1 MAHVGFST
9 FWKESMK
16 HKKRTFLFA
25 ASYIWGSTTVHLA
38 THPYRILQ
46 KIVFHD
52 RILLPVVMSPLLSL
66 FLLFIAG
73 RIASFVFEFGSF
85 SKLILAF
92 ILGVLLIAL
101 LLWQLLIFI
110 LVFRFWR
117 ARE

>member
-1 MAHVGFST
+1 
-9 FWKESMK
+9 MK

-25 ASYIWGSTTVHLA
+25 VSYVWGSTTVHLA

-52 RILLPVVMSPLLSL
+52 HILFPVIASPLFSLFILLFV
-66 FLLFIAG
+66 G
-73 RIASFVFEFGSF
+73 RIASFLFDFGPL
-85 SKLILAF
+85 SKTILAF

-117 ARE
+117 SRE